1 MQEIEEMVDARL
13 ARVERAFTEVKAA
26 VTATL
31 LRPEDLAPNVDI
43 ASAQKTMDDAMALYV
58 KFELPKIFVF
68 LANFGAA
75 KQRASAVNQQ

>member
-1 MQEIEEMVDARL
+1 MQEIEEIVDARL
-13 ARVERAFTEVKAA
+13 TRVERAFTEVKAA

-43 ASAQKTMDDAMALYV
+43 ASAQKAMDDAMALFA

-75 KQRASAVNQQ
+75 KQRVSAVNQQ